1 MWIVFC
7 KSIDAGSWDGGRRDH
22 RRHNYSFLHSQL
34 CFLAPWFPFYSLI
47 SLKVCSIVGSIHPS
61 IHSHTEAAGGGWSRH
76 NYSKPFSYDWASSC
90 CQAGTKRLSNF
101 FQNHSWRLPI
111 LLLPCLLFAFFSC
124 DQYLFI
130 LDNTYETFI
139 FGGFECDYQC
149 RAFISVQCLCNCLF
163 DTNIQRQKPR
173 PIKRYW

>member
-1 MWIVFC
+1 MNLSQKTFQICKNFLNPFFETCALGSMTQRVCNFFLNFCLLFFICNIMWIVFC

-124 DQYLFI
+124 D
-130 LDNTYETFI
+130 
-139 FGGFECDYQC
+139 
-149 RAFISVQCLCNCLF
+149 
-163 DTNIQRQKPR
+163 
-173 PIKRYW
+173 